1 MRPIGKYIVIDAIKE
16 ETTTASGILL
26 SSDDA
31 DQMRYG
37 RGLVVASGTDVTS
50 IDAGEELYYDKR
62 ASYTMLI
69 DGIART
75 IISERDVVV
84 VLHCFPSS
92 LSGTSYR

>member
-1 MRPIGKYIVIDAIKE
+1 MRPIGKYIVIDSIKE
-16 ETTTASGILL
+16 ETTTSSGLLL
-26 SSDDA
+26 SAEDA

-37 RGLVVASGTDVTS
+37 RGLVVASGTDV
-50 IDAGEELYYDKR
+50 DAIAEGEELYYDKR

-84 VLHCFPSS
+84 VLH
-92 LSGTSYR
+92 

>member
-37 RGLVVASGTDVTS
+37 RGLTPLWLHQGGTDVTS

-84 VLHCFPSS
+84 VLH
-92 LSGTSYR
+92 

>member
-1 MRPIGKYIVIDAIKE
+1 
-16 ETTTASGILL
+16 
-26 SSDDA
+26 
-31 DQMRYG
+31 MRYG

-84 VLHCFPSS
+84 VLH
-92 LSGTSYR
+92 

>member
-16 ETTTASGILL
+16 STTTSSGLLL
-26 SSDDA
+26 SAEDA

-37 RGLVVASGTDVTS
+37 RGVVVASGTDVTS
-50 IDAGEELYYDKR
+50 IHAGEELYYDKR

-69 DGIART
+69 DGVART

-84 VLHCFPSS
+84 VLH
-92 LSGTSYR
+92 

>member
-84 VLHCFPSS
+84 VLH
-92 LSGTSYR
+92 